1 MLLGDFNSYTQED
14 PMQVLYSAGYT
25 NLGEKYDAGHTYL
38 YGGRVDSLDH
48 ILALSPRWSV

>member
-1 MLLGDFNSYTQED
+1 
-14 PMQVLYSAGYT
+14 MQVLYSAGYT